1 MKISLVFLGST
12 SACAIYSYQM
22 ATALLQKKSC
32 LLQLFIAK
40 RVYNIDEW
48 KELSAKYSCEL
59 IEIETYKHDAIHVAL
74 SYLNIPKIYT
84 LSKTISKF
92 KPDVIYFP
100 FGCVWGPLLYPMLKG
115 TAPIINTVHDPHLH
129 DKYKSLVEAVF
140 FELGTWSQRFVS
152 GFVILNG
159 KDKTYMENLHKKPV
173 AVIPHAAFNY
183 YTTVKSN
190 TLTDEKIK
198 RKILFIGRIEPYK
211 GVDVLV
217 EAFKKSKTD
226 KLKLIIAGGGFIDE
240 NVLVKI
246 NSNERIELRN
256 RFIPDVEMV
265 ELINSSDFIVLPYKR
280 ASQSGVIP
288 MAFALGK
295 TVIATNVGSL
305 SEQIPKDTGVLTNVD
320 SQEIADAIDE
330 FYAEPAKIVEYGKN
344 AKRYAETEL
353 TWEHS
358 AILLME
364 FCKILT
370 E

>member
-22 ATALLQKKSC
+22 ATALLQIKSC

-40 RVYNIDEW
+40 GVYNIDEW
-48 KELSAKYSCEL
+48 KELSAKYSCKL
-59 IEIETYKHDAIHVAL
+59 VEIETYKHDAIHVAL
-74 SYLNIPKIYT
+74 SYLNIPRIYT

-100 FGCVWGPLLYPMLKG
+100 FGCVWGPILYPMLKG

-129 DKYKSLVEAVF
+129 DKYKSLGEAVF
-140 FELGTWSQRFVS
+140 FGLGAWSQRFVS

-159 KDKTYMENLHKKPV
+159 KDKVYMENLHKKPV
-173 AVIPHAAFNY
+173 AIIPHAAFNY
-183 YTTVKSN
+183 YATIRSN
-190 TLTDEKIK
+190 MPIDEKI
-198 RKILFIGRIEPYK
+198 RKVILFIGRIEPYK

-217 EAFKKSKTD
+217 EAFRKSRID
-226 KLKLIIAGGGFIDE
+226 NLKLIIAGGGPIDE
-240 NVLVKI
+240 STLVEI
-246 NSNERIELRN
+246 NNNEHIELRN

-265 ELINSSDFIVLPYKR
+265 GLINSSDFIVLPYKR

-295 TVIATNVGSL
+295 TIIATNVGSL
-305 SEQIPKDTGVLTNVD
+305 SEQIPEGTGVLTNVD
-320 SQEIADAIDE
+320 AQEIADAIDE
-330 FYAEPAKIVEYGKN
+330 FYAEPSKIIEYGKN
-344 AKRYAETEL
+344 AKHYAETEL

-358 AILLME
+358 VELLLE
-364 FCKILT
+364 FCKTLT
-370 E
+370 K